1 MLFAWFKVD
10 KMMSNNLILW
20 PMIGMMVLTAVVWF
34 VLYAKRIP
42 AMKKAGVPVQT
53 YTTPDKT
60 VVLLPDA
67 VNYPANNF
75 KNLFELPVL
84 FYGLCLFLYVTG
96 SVDKTYVIAAWLFF
110 AFRVLHSIVHCTSNI
125 VMLRFYLYLA
135 AALALW
141 FMLGRAVIGL
151 LGA

>member
-1 MLFAWFKVD
+1 M
-10 KMMSNNLILW
+10 NNDLILQ
-20 PMIGMMVLTAVVWF
+20 PMLGMMVLTAIVWF

-60 VVLLPDA
+60 TDLLPET

-84 FYGLCLFLYVTG
+84 FYGLCLFLFVTG
-96 SVDKTYVIAAWLFF
+96 AVDTSYVVAAWLFF
-110 AFRVLHSIVHCTSNI
+110 AFRVLHSVVHCTSNV
-125 VMLRFYLYLA
+125 VMLRFYLYAA

-141 FMLGRAVIGL
+141 FMLGRAVI
-151 LGA
+151 ATMTA

>member
-1 MLFAWFKVD
+1 
-10 KMMSNNLILW
+10 MMNNDLILQ
-20 PMIGMMVLTAVVWF
+20 PMLGMMVLTAIVWF

-60 VVLLPDA
+60 TDLLPES

-84 FYGLCLFLYVTG
+84 FYGLCLSLFVTG
-96 SVDKTYVIAAWLFF
+96 AVDTTYVIAAWLFF
-110 AFRVLHSIVHCTSNI
+110 AFRVLHSVVHCTSNV
-125 VMLRFYLYLA
+125 VMLRFYLYA
-135 AALALW
+135 AATLALW
-141 FMLGRAVIGL
+141 FMLARAVIASL
-151 LGA
+151 IA

>member
-1 MLFAWFKVD
+1 
-10 KMMSNNLILW
+10 MMNNDLILQ
-20 PMIGMMVLTAVVWF
+20 PMLGMMVLTAIVWF

-60 VVLLPDA
+60 TDLLPES

-84 FYGLCLFLYVTG
+84 FYGLCLFLFVTG
-96 SVDKTYVIAAWLFF
+96 AVDTTYVIAAWLFF
-110 AFRVLHSIVHCTSNI
+110 AFRVLHSVVHCTSNV
-125 VMLRFYLYLA
+125 VMLRFYLYA
-135 AALALW
+135 AATLALW
-141 FMLGRAVIGL
+141 FMLARAVIASL
-151 LGA
+151 IA

>member
-1 MLFAWFKVD
+1 M
-10 KMMSNNLILW
+10 NNDLILQ
-20 PMIGMMVLTAVVWF
+20 PMLGMMVLTAIVWF

-42 AMKKAGVPVQT
+42 AMKKAGAPVQT

-60 VVLLPDA
+60 IDLLPET

-84 FYGLCLFLYVTG
+84 FYGLCLLLFVTG
-96 SVDKTYVIAAWLFF
+96 RVDMIYVVAAWIFF
-110 AFRVLHSIVHCTSNI
+110 AFRVLHSVVHCTSNI
-125 VMLRFYLYLA
+125 VMLRFYLYAA

-141 FMLGRAVIGL
+141 FMLVRVVIASL
-151 LGA
+151 SA

>member
-1 MLFAWFKVD
+1 
-10 KMMSNNLILW
+10 MMNNDLILQ
-20 PMIGMMVLTAVVWF
+20 PMLGMMVLTAIVWF

-60 VVLLPDA
+60 TDLLPES

-84 FYGLCLFLYVTG
+84 FYGLCLFLFVTG
-96 SVDKTYVIAAWLFF
+96 AVDTTYVIAAWLFF
-110 AFRVLHSIVHCTSNI
+110 AFRVLHSVVHCTSNV
-125 VMLRFYLYLA
+125 VMLRFYLYAA

-141 FMLGRAVIGL
+141 FMLARAVIASL
-151 LGA
+151 IA

>member
-1 MLFAWFKVD
+1 
-10 KMMSNNLILW
+10 MSNDLILQ
-20 PMIGMMVLTAVVWF
+20 PMVGMMVLTAVVWF
-34 VLYAKRIP
+34 VLYAMRIP

-60 VVLLPDA
+60 LELLPDA

-84 FYGLCLFLYVTG
+84 FYGLCLFLFVTG
-96 SVDKTYVIAAWLFF
+96 SVDKAYVIAAWLFF
-110 AFRVLHSIVHCTSNI
+110 GFRVLHSVVHCTSNI

-141 FMLGRAVIGL
+141 FMLGRAAIGL